1 MRGASRALMLLVNA
15 LSCAVFAAAAQ
26 AQCPAKT
33 VEVSR
38 EVISTDDQDTIKY
51 HCHLIAKLSPEELKG
66 LTSDELKELSPE
78 DRKQAEFL
86 MRLQNADQR
95 DRPTQAPTTSDLTDR
110 SAYRYFSVIEQ
121 FHVEQSPR
129 YAPDVNTY
137 CNIFVWD
144 VTRAMNAEIPHWIIN
159 NDPEAS
165 SAIGASGA
173 FSVGPQDRQET
184 RVNDLV
190 DWLKDYGQA
199 HGWRRVDARMAE
211 QMAEEGRPSIAIAAS
226 VDPSHAGHVAMIRPA
241 TVNDP
246 RGPALTQ
253 AGRKDRD
260 ASHLVSIP
268 AFTDPAELHPIQY
281 WYHQ

>member
-1 MRGASRALMLLVNA
+1 MLP
-15 LSCAVFAAAAQ
+15 FAAAIASIILPAAAP
-26 AQCPAKT
+26 AQCPEKT

-38 EVISTDDQDTIKY
+38 EVISTDDQETTKY
-51 HCHLIAKLSPEELKG
+51 HCHLIGKLSP
-66 LTSDELKELSPE
+66 DELKALTREALNNLSPE
-78 DRKQAEFL
+78 DRKQTDFL
-86 MRLQNADQR
+86 MRLQNANQR
-95 DRPTQAPTTSDLTDR
+95 DQPTQAPIASDLTDR

-144 VTRAMNAEIPHWIIN
+144 VTRAMNAEIPHWVIN
-159 NDPEAS
+159 DDPQAS
-165 SAIGASGA
+165 SAVGASGA

-184 RVNDLV
+184 RANDLV

-211 QMAEEGRPSIAIAAS
+211 QMAEEGRPSIAIAAN

-268 AFTDPAELHPIQY
+268 AFTDPTELHPIQY